1 MRNLI
6 YGMVAM
12 LVAFAIVDHMRTY
25 PFEQPTP
32 VKYEA
37 SEKAFDTSVDP
48 WMVKPPIVDMVR
60 LIGTQATPASSWDDG
75 SAAIEAIEA
84 RVAKLESS
92 MFAAEKELGEH
103 DKDIIDLGN
112 GQADLKK
119 RVEELTALIEKR
131 CPDGTVKTQSVAVN
145 PVGST
150 SFNLA
155 KGEIVYSVD
164 GVPVSPQFSSGGSNG
179 STVASTTTTSTANY
193 GSYPVAAPQSGGSNG
208 SLQYTQSAQQY
219 QTSSYNVST
228 TPTATNTQVQ
238 IAPRRPLQNLR
249 AKAPVRSVFTPRGNA
264 RCNDPNNPNCNG
276 TNRPN

>member
-1 MRNLI
+1 
-6 YGMVAM
+6 MVVI
-12 LVAFAIVDHMRTY
+12 LVAFAIVDQLQRY
-25 PFEQPTP
+25 PLEQTTP

-37 SEKAFDTSVDP
+37 SEKAFDASVDP
-48 WMVKPPIVDMVR
+48 WLIKPPIVDMVR
-60 LIGTQATPASSWDDG
+60 LIGTQATPAASWDDG
-75 SAAIEAIEA
+75 SAAIEARI
-84 RVAKLESS
+84 AKLESS
-92 MFAAEKELGEH
+92 MFAMEKEVGEH
-103 DKDIIDLGN
+103 DSDIIDLSN
-112 GQADLKK
+112 GQADLTK
-119 RVEELTALIEKR
+119 RVQELTALIEKR

-145 PVGST
+145 QVGST

-155 KGEIVYSVD
+155 KGEILLSVD

-208 SLQYTQSAQQY
+208 SLQYTQSAQNY

-249 AKAPVRSVFTPRGNA
+249 ANAPLRSVFTPRGNA
-264 RCNDPNNPNCNG
+264 TCNDPNNPNCNR

>member
-1 MRNLI
+1 
-6 YGMVAM
+6 
-12 LVAFAIVDHMRTY
+12 
-25 PFEQPTP
+25 
-32 VKYEA
+32 
-37 SEKAFDTSVDP
+37 
-48 WMVKPPIVDMVR
+48 MVR
-60 LIGTQATPASSWDDG
+60 LIGTQAAPASSWNDG
-75 SAAIEAIEA
+75 SAAIEARI
-84 RVAKLESS
+84 AKLESS

-112 GQADLKK
+112 GQADLTK

-155 KGEIVYSVD
+155 KGEILLSVD
-164 GVPVSPQFSSGGSNG
+164 GVPVSPQLSSGGSNG
-179 STVASTTTTSTANY
+179 SAVASTVTTSTANY

-208 SLQYTQSAQQY
+208 SLQYTQSQQY

-228 TPTATNTQVQ
+228 TPTATNTEVQ

-249 AKAPVRSVFTPRGNA
+249 AKVQQRSTVTSKAPMRNSTCTG
-264 RCNDPNNPNCNG
+264 PNC
-276 TNRPN
+276 PN